1 MSVYRVRS
9 RDERL
14 VNMKTPPES
23 FLLFKEELR
32 KAQLEKERLKNHYE
46 LKLSE
51 VNQELSRLKEQIQSQ
66 QDMMRTTLE
75 YATNLE
81 TRLIEVKEEVFHVTS
96 KSKNSIY

>member
-1 MSVYRVRS
+1 MSRE
-9 RDERL
+9 ERA

-32 KAQLEKERLKNHYE
+32 KAQLEKERLTKFYE
-46 LKLSE
+46 EKLND
-51 VNQELSRLKEQIQSQ
+51 VNKELTRLKEQIQSQ

-81 TRLIEVKEEVFHVTS
+81 TGLEQFKKEISHSNTQR
-96 KSKNSIY
+96 KNTVY

>member
-1 MSVYRVRS
+1 
-9 RDERL
+9 
-14 VNMKTPPES
+14 MKTPPES

>member
-1 MSVYRVRS
+1 MSRE
-9 RDERL
+9 ERA

-32 KAQLEKERLKNHYE
+32 KAQLEKERLTKFYE
-46 LKLSE
+46 EKLND
-51 VNQELSRLKEQIQSQ
+51 VNKELTRLKEQIQSQ

-81 TRLIEVKEEVFHVTS
+81 TGLEQFKKEISHSNTQRKKTV
-96 KSKNSIY
+96 Y

>member
-1 MSVYRVRS
+1 LS
-9 RDERL
+9 REERA

-32 KAQLEKERLKNHYE
+32 KAQLEKERLTKFYE
-46 LKLSE
+46 EKLND
-51 VNQELSRLKEQIQSQ
+51 VNKELTRLKEQIQSQ

-81 TRLIEVKEEVFHVTS
+81 TGLEQFKKEISHSNTQR
-96 KSKNSIY
+96 KNTVY